1 MPFPSCLLTSPI
13 SVFVLDRGVAREFHV
28 TSHLD
33 HPHSAVKADIEAL
46 ALTFCQSSSPQ
57 HDFINALLCSQ
68 GTIAL
73 GPILPKQKLSLS
85 PYGQKHSIGGSLV
98 VIHHGQKRTF
108 QVTLYGYLE
117 SSVPTIYLK
126 TNPRDENFFFY
137 AMSHNKDMFTK
148 RIFSKYVLKFKI
160 YHKAFLYTFVFK

>member
-1 MPFPSCLLTSPI
+1 MVRNTQYD
-13 SVFVLDRGVAREFHV
+13 SV
-28 TSHLD
+28 
-33 HPHSAVKADIEAL
+33 
-46 ALTFCQSSSPQ
+46 
-57 HDFINALLCSQ
+57 
-68 GTIAL
+68 
-73 GPILPKQKLSLS
+73 
-85 PYGQKHSIGGSLV
+85 GGSLV

-160 YHKAFLYTFVFK
+160 YHKAFLYTFVFKWRTWRVSQAQALRKGSLMTQGHMKTKKQIRSKSVSTYLVNPENTKCYLVLLLVLSNNLLIYNLEWDEVKGRWESWLWNQW